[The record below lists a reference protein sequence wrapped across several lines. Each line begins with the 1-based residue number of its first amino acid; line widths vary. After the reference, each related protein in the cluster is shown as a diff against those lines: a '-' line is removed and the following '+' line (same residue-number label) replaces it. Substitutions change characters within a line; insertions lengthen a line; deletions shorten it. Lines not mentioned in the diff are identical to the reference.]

1 MYPGKQRTVQLLI
14 QHGFGSHVKDPLSA
28 GRMQFQVKIF
38 LPDKQS
44 IQDQLT
50 KNKYVYQIKL
60 KHQGMI
66 STNRSFSIWAK
77 MADIMADIWQKDVN
91 VALEYRFESKDSTYI
106 ISSCS

>member
-66 STNRSFSIWAK
+66 STNRSFSIWAN
-77 MADIMADIWQKDVN
+77 MADMCGPKWPIFGKKDVI
-91 VALEYRFESKDSTYI
+91 VAL
-106 ISSCS
+106 

>member
-1 MYPGKQRTVQLLI
+1 MQLLI

-66 STNRSFSIWAK
+66 STLKLCAE
-77 MADIMADIWQKDVN
+77 VN
-91 VALEYRFESKDSTYI
+91 ISTELGAEVHRLHR
-106 ISSCS
+106 CW

>member
-1 MYPGKQRTVQLLI
+1 MYIYFQWNPYPCVYPGKQRTVQLLI

-66 STNRSFSIWAK
+66 SK
-77 MADIMADIWQKDVN
+77 MTAQICRMKYWEN
-91 VALEYRFESKDSTYI
+91 YR
-106 ISSCS
+106 

>member
-14 QHGFGSHVKDPLSA
+14 QHGFASHVKDPLSA

-66 STNRSFSIWAK
+66 SIRKFLRILGDDRCDPCDDGPCRDELTEVSTNVGSEWPLI
-77 MADIMADIWQKDVN
+77 
-91 VALEYRFESKDSTYI
+91 STE
-106 ISSCS
+106 

>member
-1 MYPGKQRTVQLLI
+1 MYPGKLRTVQLLI
-14 QHGFGSHVKDPLSA
+14 QQSSLHLKDPLSA

-66 STNRSFSIWAK
+66 SK
-77 MADIMADIWQKDVN
+77 MAAEIDRCQSYRPNIEVTLTTTTPT
-91 VALEYRFESKDSTYI
+91 LEMVRWLSVLVT
-106 ISSCS
+106 